1 MQGLS
6 LIHAGFLAA
15 GLAVAVPVV
24 IHLLFR
30 QKTRTVPI
38 GSVRFLHQVVRE
50 HRRRRRVRQWILLA
64 LRMLAVLL
72 LAMLFARPYWDDSYR
87 RSFEQEVVLLVD
99 RSASMEAKNG
109 RGETSFQRALAKLK
123 EILDRM
129 DENVVVHV
137 ALCDAAEVQELPIE
151 KLKDA
156 ATSEAATDFG
166 LALAWARDVL
176 AASNRSDKRI
186 VLFSDLQRSGL
197 PRSRLEQLPGGI
209 ELQLQ
214 DVGEALTRNVAIE
227 TAEAI
232 HTEIRPDAQVTV
244 RAVVRNHGPLPVRQL
259 LVRCELDGPAGKLVA
274 TKSVDLAGRGSAVMD
289 LPFEIQQ
296 DGLYRG
302 RVALEVDDTLSIDN
316 RRWLAFEAR
325 HPDRVLLVD
334 GQEGRSIFTN
344 ETYFLETAL
353 RLRIEESGG
362 QARSFETER
371 IAWEAG
377 EGFPRLDGYRA
388 VVLANVRRLSA
399 VDGQRMNEFVRGGG
413 SLLIFAGEQVTPDS
427 LASLQQHDLLPGK
440 VASDPITGRLRV
452 DQWDTK
458 HAALACFADPQQGD
472 LRRVEFTKLLP
483 LESPAADS
491 RVLLQ
496 TEGHIAA
503 AERTVGKG
511 RCLYF
516 GSTADRDWSDLPRTP
531 MYVPLMRQLLADL
544 TDQLAE
550 RSAVSSRLVTK
561 PRDKIGIA
569 PVAEVEGHW
578 LVTNLDPRE
587 SALDRINVEDFQ
599 KLAGGK
605 IEPPDD
611 AAQQAALG
619 IELPAN
625 RLRPEEVWTVIV
637 WLLLL
642 TLVAELFLAGRVHA

>member
-6 LIHAGFLAA
+6 LIHTGFMAA
-15 GLAVAVPVV
+15 GLAVAVPVL

-38 GSVRFLHQVVRE
+38 GSVRFLHQLVRE
-50 HRRRRRVRQWILLA
+50 HRRRRRVRQWVLLA

-72 LAMLFARPYWDDSYR
+72 LALLFARPYWDDSYR
-87 RSFEQEVVLLVD
+87 RGFEQEVVLLVD
-99 RSASMEAKNG
+99 RSASMETKNS

-123 EILDRM
+123 EILDLL

-151 KLKDA
+151 KLKTA
-156 ATSEAATDFG
+156 ATTEAATDFG

-176 AASNRSDKRI
+176 AASNRSEKRI
-186 VLFSDLQRSGL
+186 VLLSDLQRSGL
-197 PRSRLEQLPGGI
+197 PKSRLEQLPDGI

-244 RAVVRNHGPLPVRQL
+244 RAVVRNHSPLPVRQL
-259 LVRCELDGPAGKLVA
+259 SVRCELEGPTGKLSV
-274 TKSVDLAGRGSAVMD
+274 TKPVDLAGRGSTIVD

-302 RVALEVDDTLSIDN
+302 SVSFDVEDALMIDN

-353 RLRIEESGG
+353 RLRTEESSG
-362 QARSFETER
+362 QSRSFETER
-371 IAWEAG
+371 IAWESG
-377 EGFPRLDGYRA
+377 KGFPRLNGYRA
-388 VVLANVRRLSA
+388 IVLANVRRLSP

-413 SLLIFAGEQVTPDS
+413 GLLIFAGEQVTPDS
-427 LASLQQHDLLPGK
+427 LASLQQHDLLPGT
-440 VASDPITGRLRV
+440 VARDPISGRFRV
-452 DQWDTK
+452 DQWDAK

-483 LESPAADS
+483 LESPTSDS

-503 AERTVGKG
+503 AARTVGKG

-561 PRDKIGIA
+561 PRDKIGIT

-587 SALDRINVEDFQ
+587 SALDRINIEDFQ

-605 IEPPDD
+605 IEKPDE

-619 IELPAN
+619 IELPTN
-625 RLRPEEVWTVIV
+625 RLRPEEIWTAVM

-642 TLVAELFLAGRVHA
+642 TLVAELLLAGRVHA